1 MTIAV
6 GDKLPEAT
14 FKVRTPE
21 GLKDVTTQELTAG
34 KKVVLFAVPGAFTP
48 TCHAKHVPSYL
59 ENLDALRAKGVDAV
73 ACVAVNDA
81 FVLDAWGKAVG
92 SDGKLMLLSD
102 GNATFTKAVGLDFDG
117 SGFGLGTRS
126 KRYSML
132 VENGVVMALNIEES
146 PGVMEVSGADRILAA
161 LRSAFD
167 ERGGATLSEALIRKY
182 YDAFN
187 RGDREAMLS
196 LLTDDVAHDINQ
208 GGREVGKEAFR
219 RFLAHM
225 DRCYREELT
234 DIVVTT
240 SPDGT
245 MPRPNSSCTAP
256 ISPPTPACRQ
266 RAARLTS
273 CRPAPSSRCA
283 MAGSRG

>member
-126 KRYSML
+126 KRYSMM
-132 VENGVVMALNIEES
+132 VDNGVVKALNVEES

-161 LRSAFD
+161 L
-167 ERGGATLSEALIRKY
+167 
-182 YDAFN
+182 
-187 RGDREAMLS
+187 
-196 LLTDDVAHDINQ
+196 
-208 GGREVGKEAFR
+208 
-219 RFLAHM
+219 
-225 DRCYREELT
+225 
-234 DIVVTT
+234 
-240 SPDGT
+240 
-245 MPRPNSSCTAP
+245 
-256 ISPPTPACRQ
+256 
-266 RAARLTS
+266 
-273 CRPAPSSRCA
+273 
-283 MAGSRG
+283 